1 MEATMKS
8 AAVPESD
15 AEVLNKESHP
25 THVALPEVIAQVQVD
40 AEDAPESYL
49 ADTIVPAGGE

>member
-1 MEATMKS
+1 MKS